1 MKASKLILPD
11 KFVNQLIALPE
22 TGMGYQLVKVV
33 LTNGRV
39 LRKHKVFNSS
49 FLMLEQDEDV
59 AQHEIDKIEIE
70 K

>member
-1 MKASKLILPD
+1 MSSNKLLLPE
-11 KFVNQLIALPE
+11 KFTLQLISLPE

-33 LTNGRV
+33 LKNGRI

-49 FLMLEQDEDV
+49 FLMLEPDEEV